1 MFDPIHLAYAAAGL
15 VIGWIAHMKVCDRHS
30 FNLYSK
36 QIDSPKSPA
45 SSVDPLDSII
55 EMIKAEQ
62 ERKSKLDQLR
72 DILTPKA

>member
-1 MFDPIHLAYAAAGL
+1 MIDNIHLVYAAAGL
-15 VIGWIAHMKVCDRHS
+15 VIGWLAHTKVCDRHS

-36 QIDSPKSPA
+36 QVDSPKPSA
-45 SSVDPLDSII
+45 ADPLDSII

-72 DILTPKA
+72 DIFTLKP

>member
-1 MFDPIHLAYAAAGL
+1 MFDPIHLVYAAAGL
-15 VIGWIAHMKVCDRHS
+15 VIGWVAHLKVCDRHGS
-30 FNLYSK
+30 
-36 QIDSPKSPA
+36 SPSAKPVTPTP
-45 SSVDPLDSII
+45 SVDPLDSII

>member
-1 MFDPIHLAYAAAGL
+1 MIDNIHLVYAAAGL
-15 VIGWIAHMKVCDRHS
+15 VIGWIVHIKVCDRHS
-30 FNLYSK
+30 FNLNPK
-36 QIDSPKSPA
+36 QVASPKHSA
-45 SSVDPLDSII
+45 ADPLESII

>member
-1 MFDPIHLAYAAAGL
+1 MFDPIHLVYAAAGL
-15 VIGWIAHMKVCDRHS
+15 VIGWLAHTKVCDRHGS
-30 FNLYSK
+30 ILPTK
-36 QIDSPKSPA
+36 PVTPA
-45 SSVDPLDSII
+45 SSIDPLDSII